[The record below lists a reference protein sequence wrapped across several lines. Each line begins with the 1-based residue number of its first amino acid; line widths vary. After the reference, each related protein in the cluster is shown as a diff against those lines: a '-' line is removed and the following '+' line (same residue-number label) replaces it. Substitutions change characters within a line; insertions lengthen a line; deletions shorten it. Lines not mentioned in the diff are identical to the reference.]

1 MLIGMVYKTTHMFK
15 TLELTRNDIIE
26 KINDHSVHYP
36 PDSLYPNSL
45 PLILRHNVDESELS
59 INENNELIKLAT
71 HVFNEAG
78 NPSSPNHPWNNNT
91 YSIVCPQTP
100 TTDKLAKIFYKHLIQ
115 TFSNIDKIP
124 QEKLNSKKPLIH
136 TKNMEVFSVYLSDK
150 NNYKSQ
156 WHNHQTTSTI
166 AMVYYPSISKGASIT
181 FKNAWNGK
189 MKVKIKERTMMI
201 FPSWMTHKPNKP
213 TGDGIRIC
221 YNSNYLSFNR
231 PCLSIKKLNN
241 KMLSFKPNEF
251 TDKEI
256 DYIKRRIAN
265 VNTHRSYNPNWT
277 VW

>member
-1 MLIGMVYKTTHMFK
+1 
-15 TLELTRNDIIE
+15 
-26 KINDHSVHYP
+26 
-36 PDSLYPNSL
+36 
-45 PLILRHNVDESELS
+45 
-59 INENNELIKLAT
+59 
-71 HVFNEAG
+71 
-78 NPSSPNHPWNNNT
+78 
-91 YSIVCPQTP
+91 
-100 TTDKLAKIFYKHLIQ
+100 
-115 TFSNIDKIP
+115 
-124 QEKLNSKKPLIH
+124 
-136 TKNMEVFSVYLSDK
+136 
-150 NNYKSQ
+150 
-156 WHNHQTTSTI
+156 
-166 AMVYYPSISKGASIT
+166 
-181 FKNAWNGK
+181 
-189 MKVKIKERTMMI
+189 MMI